1 MRNLTNIEIQTLQ
14 NQHCTADNWENIEVA
29 ENFSAEFVQ
38 NVQFSGKNQLGKF
51 GKIFKLEN
59 GVVRNSGIFNA
70 TLHNCVIENDV
81 YIANIHNVIA
91 NYEIKKGC
99 FLTNIGT
106 LSTTK
111 GATFGN
117 GVLVA
122 AVNENGG
129 RSIPIFEEL
138 SAQIA
143 HILVFYRQQTE
154 LLEHIIKQIE
164 KNCEKQK
171 KLKRGIISEQAKII
185 NCKAILNVKIGAG
198 ATISGAELLENGTIS
213 SEIDAPTLVG
223 TGVIAKDFIF
233 GKSSK
238 ITDGAL
244 IERCFVGEG
253 CLVSKQFS
261 ATDCLFFANSEM
273 MNGEAVSVFAAPYS
287 VSHHK
292 SSLLIAN
299 ALSFCNIGSGTNM
312 SNHAYKLGAV
322 HQNVTERG
330 CKFGS
335 NSYLLSPAHIGA
347 YTTILG
353 AHKNHPNIANLP
365 FSYLMEENC
374 QSILIPAV
382 NIFRIGT
389 LRDVEKWQKRD
400 RRQGKSH
407 LDKITF
413 DFLNPVIINKIIKGI
428 EILQNLKNEKPDAEF
443 YHYGNC
449 KIHRHS
455 LKKGIEYYQDAIT
468 IFLGD
473 YLISRDEKGEIE
485 KNIFLNAEWLD
496 VAGLIVRKEFFY
508 NTWNYILCNK
518 KIDFQWID
526 KEFSYFEKDYI
537 KIRNYFIDNYFVDK
551 NLNQTE
557 VLQKY
562 ISILKTL
569 EIRLK
574 KEADIEFF
582 GNSKI
587 SYGIDFEQ
595 HQDYDFEQVRGSVEE
610 NSFLKNLFNDFKN
623 KTEKAEK
630 IIKNGL

>member
-1 MRNLTNIEIQTLQ
+1 MRTLTQIEIQALQ
-14 NQHCTADNWENIEVA
+14 NQHCTSDNWDKIEVA
-29 ENFSAEFVQ
+29 DNFSAEYVQ
-38 NVQFSGKNQLGKF
+38 NVRFSGRNKLGKF

-59 GVVRNSGIFNA
+59 GVVRHSGIFNA
-70 TLHNCVIENDV
+70 TLHNCIIENDV

-91 NYEIKKGC
+91 NYEIKNGC

-111 GATFGN
+111 GTTFGN

-129 RSIPIFEEL
+129 RNIPIFEEL

-143 HILVFYRQQTE
+143 HILVFYRQHDE
-154 LLEHIIKQIE
+154 LLEKILKQIE
-164 KNCEKQK
+164 KNCDKQK
-171 KLKRGIISEQAKII
+171 EVRRGVISEQAKIV
-185 NCKAILNVKIGAG
+185 NCKAILNVKVGAG
-198 ATISGAELLENGTIS
+198 ATISGAELLENGTVS
-213 SEIDAPTLVG
+213 SDIDAQTIVG

-238 ITDGAL
+238 ITDGSL

-253 CLVSKQFS
+253 CIVSKQFS
-261 ATDCLFFANSEM
+261 ATDCLFFANCEM

-292 SSLLIAN
+292 ASLLIAN
-299 ALSFCNIGSGTNM
+299 ALAFANVGSGTNM

-322 HQNVTERG
+322 HQNVIERG
-330 CKFGS
+330 SKFGS

-353 AHKNHPNIANLP
+353 AHKNHPNIVNLP
-365 FSYLMEENC
+365 FSYLMEENG

-400 RRQGKSH
+400 RRQGENH
-407 LDKITF
+407 LDKITL
-413 DFLNPVIINKIIKGI
+413 DFLNPVIINNIIKGI
-428 EILQNLKNEKPDAEF
+428 EILQNIKDKKPDAEF

-468 IFLGD
+468 VFLGD
-473 YLISRDEKGEIE
+473 YLISRIEKGEIE
-485 KNIFLNAEWLD
+485 KNIFNFSEWFD
-496 VAGLIVRKEFFY
+496 MAGVVLPKSVLGNIWHYILITKKVDFQYLSKEFLY
-508 NTWNYILCNK
+508 CQNNYERL
-518 KIDFQWID
+518 
-526 KEFSYFEKDYI
+526 
-537 KIRNYFIDNYFVDK
+537 RNYFIDNYFVEK
-551 NLNQTE
+551 NLNQAE

-569 EIRLK
+569 DIRLK
-574 KEADIEFF
+574 KEANIEFF
-582 GNSKI
+582 GDSKI
-587 SYGIDFEQ
+587 SYGVDFDQ
-595 HQDYDFEQVRGSVEE
+595 QQDYDFEQVRGNIEE
-610 NSFLKNLFNDFKN
+610 NSFLKNLSKN
-623 KTEKAEK
+623 FEEKIKKAEK
-630 IIKNGL
+630 LLVD

>member
-1 MRNLTNIEIQTLQ
+1 MRNLTQIEIQTLQ
-14 NQHCTADNWENIEVA
+14 NQRCTAENWERIEVA
-29 ENFSAEFVQ
+29 ENFSAEYVQ
-38 NVQFSGKNQLGKF
+38 NVQFSGHNQLGKF

-59 GVVRNSGIFNA
+59 GIVRHSGIFNA

-81 YIANIHNVIA
+81 YISNIHNVIA

-106 LSTTK
+106 LSTTR
-111 GATFGN
+111 GTTFGN
-117 GVLVA
+117 GVVVA

-129 RSIPIFEEL
+129 RNIPIFEEL

-143 HILVFYRQQTE
+143 HILVFYRQHQE
-154 LLEHIIKQIE
+154 LLEKIYKQIE
-164 KNCEKQK
+164 KNCDKQK
-171 KLKRGIISEQAKII
+171 KLKRGIISEQVKIM

-198 ATISGAELLENGTIS
+198 ATVSGAELLKNGTIRS
-213 SEIDAPTLVG
+213 DIDAQTLVG
-223 TGVIAKDFIF
+223 AGVIAKDFIF

-238 ITDGAL
+238 ITDGVL

-253 CLVSKQFS
+253 CMVSKQFS
-261 ATDCLFFANSEM
+261 ATDCLFFANCEM

-299 ALSFCNIGSGTNM
+299 ALAFSNVGSGTNM

-322 HQNVTERG
+322 HQSVTERG

-335 NSYLLSPAHIGA
+335 NSYLILPAHIGA

-365 FSYLMEENC
+365 FSYLMEENG

-400 RRQGKSH
+400 RRQGKNH

-413 DFLNPVIINKIIKGI
+413 DFLNPVIINKIIAGI

-455 LKKGIEYYQDAIT
+455 LKRGIEYYQDAIT

-473 YLISRDEKGEIE
+473 YLILREEKGEI
-485 KNIFLNAEWLD
+485 KKSIFDFSEWFD
-496 VAGLIVRKEFFY
+496 MAGLILPKA
-508 NTWNYILCNK
+508 ILGNIWHYMLSNRT
-518 KIDFQWID
+518 IDFQYVGN
-526 KEFSYFEKDYI
+526 EFLFCQNNYEEF
-537 KIRNYFIDNYFVDK
+537 RNDFIDNYFVEK
-551 NLNQTE
+551 NLIQTE
-557 VLQKY
+557 ILQKY

-574 KEADIEFF
+574 KEANIEFF
-582 GNSKI
+582 GDSKI

-595 HQDYDFEQVRGSVEE
+595 HQDYDFEQVRGNVEK
-610 NSFLKNLFNDFKN
+610 NSFLKNLYKN
-623 KTEKAEK
+623 FEEKIEKAEK
-630 IIKNGL
+630 LLCF